1 MRSKANREP
10 SCLFFF
16 FLIYLKTAFNYSL
29 HGALCA
35 FLAQSFSTKSRE
47 AVLDRAF
54 PAATWCDAEN
64 SHPLQSSGLCWLH
77 ADEAGYFSTV
87 KTERQLSLLA
97 NEGREAR
104 MHCASRHE
112 FSREACN
119 RLCTSSRRRQ
129 GYARSHLSAPSDRL
143 WTRHW
148 HCDMVRLHI
157 ILPYFK
163 IINTPVIQR
172 TLPALTFLTPS
183 GVCVNHKVPPI
194 TDRTSVGW
202 ACLYI
207 YVALHLEVSP
217 AVLHFP
223 KNTAP

>member
-104 MHCASRHE
+104 MHCASRHM
-112 FSREACN
+112 
-119 RLCTSSRRRQ
+119 SSPGRPAT
-129 GYARSHLSAPSDRL
+129 GSAPAAEGGRD
-143 WTRHW
+143 TRG
-148 HCDMVRLHI
+148 
-157 ILPYFK
+157 P
-163 IINTPVIQR
+163 
-172 TLPALTFLTPS
+172 
-183 GVCVNHKVPPI
+183 
-194 TDRTSVGW
+194 TSVLPLTGSGHVTDTVTW
-202 ACLYI
+202 
-207 YVALHLEVSP
+207 YVFTLFYLISR
-217 AVLHFP
+217 
-223 KNTAP
+223 